1 MVGRFCPES
10 PPGFVRVAATSA
22 FSLDPLSGESRPG
35 CGYRGPRS
43 AASRVDGCTV
53 PARET
58 GGWAWETLAGA
69 GAKKVR
75 LSGRVRVWGMG
86 VKALQRLRLGLIEDC
101 LRGFSPKSWAR
112 WALRP
117 QTSNVWAHLGVQPE
131 NVERSS
137 PPRAG

>member
-22 FSLDPLSGESRPG
+22 FSPDPLSGESRPG
-35 CGYRGPRS
+35 CGYRGPRI

-69 GAKKVR
+69 GAKKIYSTGATSTP
-75 LSGRVRVWGMG
+75 LSSTSSQNTSTTPNPANTTTKAVGG
-86 VKALQRLRLGLIEDC
+86 ALQSTASLFVVSLSL
-101 LRGFSPKSWAR
+101 L
-112 WALRP
+112 
-117 QTSNVWAHLGVQPE
+117 HLYC
-131 NVERSS
+131 
-137 PPRAG
+137 

>member
-22 FSLDPLSGESRPG
+22 FSLDPLSGESRLG

-43 AASRVDGCTV
+43 AASWVDGCTV

-69 GAKKVR
+69 GAKKMCSTATTFTP
-75 LSGRVRVWGMG
+75 LSSTSSPNTTTPNAANTTTKAVGG
-86 VKALQRLRLGLIEDC
+86 ALQSTASLFVVSLSL
-101 LRGFSPKSWAR
+101 L
-112 WALRP
+112 
-117 QTSNVWAHLGVQPE
+117 HLYC
-131 NVERSS
+131 
-137 PPRAG
+137 

>member
-22 FSLDPLSGESRPG
+22 VSLDPPSGEPRPG

-43 AASRVDGCTV
+43 AAARVYGCTS

-69 GAKKVR
+69 GAKKIYSSETTTGTSSNSSQSTSN
-75 LSGRVRVWGMG
+75 SGFAPNPTNATTKAAGG
-86 VKALQRLRLGLIEDC
+86 ALQSTASLFVVSLSL
-101 LRGFSPKSWAR
+101 L
-112 WALRP
+112 
-117 QTSNVWAHLGVQPE
+117 HLC
-131 NVERSS
+131 S
-137 PPRAG
+137 